1 MEKRIL
7 IVEDQADIHQLL
19 GLTLS
24 NEGYGVHSAY
34 DGFEALEQARAN
46 DFDLI
51 VLDLMLPKLSG
62 LEVCQR
68 LRQERQHTPILML
81 TAKKTETDRVV
92 GLQLGA
98 DDYLT
103 KPFSVREL
111 LARIHA
117 QLRRVAFQNE
127 CSARSSD
134 QLNFGELT
142 IDRARRCVV
151 RGEQTITLT
160 VKEFEL
166 LNHLA
171 SAPGTVFSRDQL
183 LEQVWGY
190 QYSGYEHTVNS
201 HINRLRSK
209 LESNPA
215 SPEFV
220 LTVWGVGYKFS
231 EAV

>member
-1 MEKRIL
+1 MDKRIL
-7 IVEDQADIHQLL
+7 IVEDQPDIHQLL

-24 NEGYGVHSAY
+24 NEGYSVSSAY
-34 DGFEALEQARAN
+34 DGVAGLNRARDDA
-46 DFDLI
+46 FDLI
-51 VLDLMLPKLSG
+51 VLDLMLPKLNG

-68 LRQERQHTPILML
+68 LRQEKRHTPILML

-92 GLQLGA
+92 GLEVGA

-117 QLRRVAFQNE
+117 LLRRVSFLSEEQNTIDDILAFG
-127 CSARSSD
+127 D
-134 QLNFGELT
+134 LT
-142 IDRARRCVV
+142 IDRGRRGVS
-151 RGEQTITLT
+151 RGDQSITLT
-160 VKEFEL
+160 AKEFDL
-166 LNHLA
+166 LNYLA
-171 SAPGTVFSRDQL
+171 SAPGKVFSRDTL
-183 LEQVWGY
+183 LEEVWGY

-215 SPEFV
+215 KPEYV
-220 LTVWGVGYKFS
+220 RTVWGVGYKFY
-231 EAV
+231 E